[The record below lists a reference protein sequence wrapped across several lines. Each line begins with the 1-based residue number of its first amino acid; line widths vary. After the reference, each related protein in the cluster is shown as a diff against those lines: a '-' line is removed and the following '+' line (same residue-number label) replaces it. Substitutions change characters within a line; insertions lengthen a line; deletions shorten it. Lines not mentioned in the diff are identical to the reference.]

1 MKVDKSLKEVWDWKD
16 RIYEETKT
24 LSMEDRVNKIRA
36 FSVIVFEFFS
46 KNLLAF
52 FEYPISRFI
61 I

>member
-36 FSVIVFEFFS
+36 DVDTILTENKLVLKIVKRGKVKS
-46 KNLLAF
+46 
-52 FEYPISRFI
+52 S
-61 I
+61 

>member
-36 FSVIVFEFFS
+36 DVDMILTENKLVLKIVKRGNVKS
-46 KNLLAF
+46 
-52 FEYPISRFI
+52 S
-61 I
+61 